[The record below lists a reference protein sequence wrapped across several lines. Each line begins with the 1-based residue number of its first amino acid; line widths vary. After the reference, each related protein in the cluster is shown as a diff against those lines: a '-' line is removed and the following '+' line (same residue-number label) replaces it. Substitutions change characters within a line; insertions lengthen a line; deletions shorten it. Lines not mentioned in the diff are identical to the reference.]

1 MQSARRLFLLI
12 AILTVLSV
20 VWGTQASHADTFY
33 VATDGDDGNA
43 GTQESPFQTI
53 RRGAQALSA
62 GDTLIVQ
69 GGTYSQGSDHIV
81 IPSGASSSQPVTVQ
95 AASGETVVLQATERT
110 DTIVFFEDGS
120 QHIIFDGFSLDAND
134 LATWALAIGDAS
146 HISVRNCEMKN
157 ALDSGMLVFGHSH
170 EFSNLE
176 VHDNGAST
184 FEHGLYIQSSQT
196 RVESSHFYNHPGYGI
211 HAHGEGGDSN
221 IFDSNLIENN
231 ATGGI
236 VVANGENNEVI
247 GNTISHNGIGLLLE
261 APGSIVKNNTIV
273 DSTGTSGDEGKGIVI
288 RDSGGEGLIL
298 EGNTICGNPDGAIIG
313 VTSATVENNN
323 FCDNE

>member
-1 MQSARRLFLLI
+1 MQSARSLFLLI
-12 AILTVLSV
+12 AILTVWSV

-33 VATDGDDGNA
+33 VATDGDDANA

-53 RRGAQALSA
+53 RRGAQALRA

-69 GGTYSQGSDHIV
+69 GGTYSQDSDHIV
-81 IPSGASSSQPVTVQ
+81 IPSGASSSEPVTVQ
-95 AASGETVVLQATERT
+95 AASGGSVLIQATGRI

-120 QHIIFDGFSLDAND
+120 HDIIFDGFSLDGND

-157 ALDSGMLVFGHSH
+157 ALDSGMLVFGNSH

-176 VHDNGAST
+176 VHDNGATT

-231 ATGGI
+231 LTGGI
-236 VVANGENNEVI
+236 VVSNGPNNRI
-247 GNTISHNGIGLLLE
+247 SHNTISRNGNGLVLSS
-261 APGSIVKNNTIV
+261 PGTIVNNNTIV
-273 DSTGTSGDEGKGIVI
+273 DSIGTPGDNGIGIVI
-288 RDSGGEGLIL
+288 LDSDDAGVQITD
-298 EGNTICGNPDGAIIG
+298 NTICGNPDGAIVG
-313 VTSATVENNN
+313 VSSATVENNN